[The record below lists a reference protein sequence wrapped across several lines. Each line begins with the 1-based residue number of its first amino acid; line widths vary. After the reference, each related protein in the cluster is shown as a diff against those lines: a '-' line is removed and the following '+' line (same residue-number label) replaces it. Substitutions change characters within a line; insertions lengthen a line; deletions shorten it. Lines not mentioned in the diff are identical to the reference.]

1 MPCTH
6 NQNGYCLLDKNHIT
20 GELGPCAEVLDESEI
35 CEDYEDNF
43 ELEDEWE

>member
-20 GELGPCAEVLDESEI
+20 GEMGPCALKYGED
-35 CEDYEDNF
+35 CEDYLEDNF